1 MQEQAQLTT
10 ITLSKETRDDLKD
23 LGKKGETYEDI
34 IKWMIGKI
42 DYKEFMDR
50 QYDRL
55 SEKEKFVSL
64 DEL

>member
-10 ITLSKETRDDLKD
+10 ITLSRGTRDALKE
-23 LGKKGETYEDI
+23 LGRKGETYEDI
-34 IKWMIGKI
+34 IKWMMGKI
-42 DYKEFMDR
+42 EYEGFMDR

-55 SEKEKFVSL
+55 SEKEKYVSL